1 MKSFCIANTFCWL
14 RSTRPPDPANRN
26 VSESGEV
33 SLGITLKGLT
43 WDHPRGYAPL
53 LGGVPEYEEQ
63 NPEIKIQWDWRSL
76 REFGEAPIEQYLNR
90 YDLLIVDHPF
100 VGFAAAHRVL
110 VDLAPFISE
119 AEKLR
124 FAEDS
129 VGPCWPSYWYGG
141 GLWALPIDAA
151 TQVASY
157 RPDLLRA
164 LSPAVPDTLDDVL
177 ELGEKARKAGKHIV
191 VPACPTDAISLF
203 FTLSANLGYPIP
215 EERNLF
221 VEAPI
226 AAEVLDR
233 LHALMAVAHPRS
245 VEWNPIQ
252 VYDFMISGSDALY
265 CPYGFGYSNYSR
277 VGNSVRLKFTN
288 IPAAGDRGCAGTML
302 GGTGVAISK
311 LSSHPSEAIAYAR
324 WLVSPGHQRGTY
336 FREGGQP
343 ASLAA
348 WTDSSVNAMA
358 NDFFS
363 GTLQTL
369 QTAYLRPRFDGFV
382 GFFEAAGVQINRCL
396 RGELKDAGLI
406 QWMTDR
412 YATQRVAARP
422 IA

>member
-1 MKSFCIANTFCWL
+1 M
-14 RSTRPPDPANRN
+14 
-26 VSESGEV
+26 
-33 SLGITLKGLT
+33 GIILKGLT

-53 LGGVPEYEEQ
+53 LGGVSEYEKQ
-63 NPEIKIQWDWRSL
+63 HPGISVHWDRRTL
-76 REFGEAPIEQYLNR
+76 REFGEAPVERYLDR

-100 VGFAAAHRVL
+100 VGFAAAHGAL
-110 VDLAPFISE
+110 VDLASSISE
-119 AEKLR
+119 ADKHR
-124 FAEDS
+124 FAADS
-129 VGPCWPSYWYGG
+129 VGPSWESYRYGG

-157 RPDLLRA
+157 RPDLLLA
-164 LSPAVPDTLDDVL
+164 LSPAVPDTLDGVL
-177 ELGEKARKAGKHIV
+177 ELGKKARKAGKCIV

-215 EERNLF
+215 EDRELF
-221 VEAPI
+221 VDDSVAT
-226 AAEVLDR
+226 EVLDR
-233 LHALMAVAHPRS
+233 LHALIALAHPKS
-245 VEWNPIQ
+245 LEWNPIQ
-252 VYDFMISGSDALY
+252 VYDFMISSSDAVY

-288 IPAAGDRGCAGTML
+288 APAAGQRGCAGTML

-311 LSSHPSEAIAYAR
+311 QSAHPSEAIAYAK
-324 WLVSPGHQRGTY
+324 WLVGPEHQRGTY

-348 WTDSSVNAMA
+348 WTDSSVNATA
-358 NDFFS
+358 DGFFS

-382 GFFEAAGVQINRCL
+382 RFFEAAGIEINHCL
-396 RGELKDAGLI
+396 RGEVKDAALI
-406 QWMTDR
+406 RWLNDR
-412 YATQRVAARP
+412 YATQRVAARQ

>member
-1 MKSFCIANTFCWL
+1 VGIIL
-14 RSTRPPDPANRN
+14 R
-26 VSESGEV
+26 
-33 SLGITLKGLT
+33 GLT

-53 LGGVPEYEEQ
+53 LGGVLEYEGQ
-63 NPEIKIQWDWRSL
+63 NPEITIQWDRRTL
-76 REFGEAPIEQYLNR
+76 REFGEAPIEQYLDR

-100 VGFAAAHRVL
+100 VGFAAAHGVL
-110 VDLAPFISE
+110 VDLAPFINE

-124 FAEDS
+124 FAADS
-129 VGPCWPSYWYGG
+129 VGPSWQSYWYGG

-164 LSPAVPDTLDDVL
+164 LSPSVPDTLDDVL
-177 ELGEKARKAGKHIV
+177 ALGEKARRVGQYMV

-215 EERNLF
+215 EERELF
-221 VEAPI
+221 VEETV
-226 AAEVLDR
+226 AAEVMDR
-233 LHALMAVAHPRS
+233 LHALIAVAHPRS

-252 VYDFMISGSDALY
+252 VYDFMTSASDAVY

-277 VGNSVRLKFTN
+277 IGNPVRLKFSN
-288 IPAAGDRGCAGTML
+288 APAAGKRGCAGTML

-311 LSSHPSEAIAYAR
+311 LSPHPSEAIAYAK
-324 WLVSPGHQRGTY
+324 WLVSPEHQRGTY

-358 NDFFS
+358 DGFFS
-363 GTLQTL
+363 STLQTL
-369 QTAYLRPRFDGFV
+369 QTAYVRPRFDGFV
-382 GFFEAAGVQINRCL
+382 RFFEAAGVQINRCL
-396 RGELKDAGLI
+396 RGELNDSGLI
-406 QWMTDR
+406 RWMNDR
-412 YATQRVAARP
+412 YAMQRVAARQ